1 MWMGF
6 VKKSIMTKWTLGLSP
21 PPAFEKRSNFYL
33 FAECFPYGVN
43 KSAFGFNQIW
53 VGFCHLWG
61 QQRYIFFLLSI
72 GWVLSL
78 IGGRRIHLGFVIYG
92 WVLSHMGSAKIHLGF
107 VKYGLGFVTYGVRE
121 DTLGIC
127 QIWLGF
133 CHLWGEEGFSSVLSY
148 MGGVCH
154 GFCHIWAVLSS
165 NNFLWTVGG

>member
-1 MWMGF
+1 MHLGLIKYGWGF
-6 VKKSIMTKWTLGLSP
+6 VT
-21 PPAFEKRSNFYL
+21 
-33 FAECFPYGVN
+33 YGV
-43 KSAFGFNQIW
+43 SRDAFFFFSVW
-53 VGFCHLWG
+53 VG
-61 QQRYIFFLLSI
+61 
-72 GWVLSL
+72 VLSL

-148 MGGVCH
+148 MVGVCH
-154 GFCHIWAVLSS
+154 GFCHIWAVFSS
-165 NNFLWTVGG
+165 NNFL